1 MRSDRLKIA
10 DRLSLPLDA
19 VTQTFAYMGKKGSGK
34 TYAATSTAEKMHD
47 EHAQIV
53 TVDPVGVWYGL
64 RLAADGKSPGIS
76 IPVFGGL
83 HGDIPLEPT
92 GGKIIADLIVDRGIS
107 AVIDVSQFE
116 YDSDKARFAGD
127 FAARLFFRKKSSPS
141 AIHVFLEECQE
152 FVPQQ
157 PSKGEE
163 HMLHAFN
170 RMVRLGRNFGI
181 GVSLISQRPQ
191 DVNKKA
197 LNQAE
202 CVFAF
207 QLSGTHERKAVR
219 DWISEKDMDVNLVDE
234 LPKLKTGH
242 AYIWSPSW
250 LDVSEKI
257 LFAKKRTFDT
267 SATPEVGKRAAR
279 RDLAPIELEQLRAD
293 MAATIERVEAED
305 PRALKRKVAQLE
317 KEVTT
322 LKAQP
327 RERIETPAF
336 TETEKKLLTRAVKA
350 LETCAEAASEKGVDI
365 VNTLTALS
373 ERLQVTRRMSARHA
387 VEEKERQVAPSK
399 AERRQ
404 ESLAARG
411 DPNDETEP
419 GASIDAYQPAILGA
433 LARFYALG
441 NHMVSKRHAAA
452 LAGKSPRSSA
462 FKAALAKL
470 RAARLVQYG
479 AGETIGITALGL
491 KHVDE
496 PETPVTSQ
504 ELIDAYKRHVLSDYE
519 AVLLDTMLRGREMSR
534 EELSEASGKSMA
546 SSAFKEALASMRQL
560 GIVEYVGKNVKVS
573 DTLRLM
579 R

>member
-1 MRSDRLKIA
+1 MSSERLKIA

-34 TYAATSTAEKMHD
+34 TYAATSTAEKMID
-47 EHAQIV
+47 QHAQV
-53 TVDPVGVWYGL
+53 VAVDPVGVWFGL

-116 YDSDKARFAGD
+116 YDTDKARFAGD

-157 PSKGEE
+157 PNKGEE

-181 GVSLISQRPQ
+181 GVSLVSQRPQ

-202 CVFAF
+202 CVCAF
-207 QLSGTHERKAVR
+207 QLVGTHERKAVR
-219 DWISEKDMDVNLVDE
+219 DWISEKDMDEDLVDE
-234 LPKLKTGH
+234 LPKLKTGN

-250 LDVSEKI
+250 LDISEKI
-257 LFAKKRTFDT
+257 LFARKRTFDA

-305 PRALKRKVAQLE
+305 PRALKKKVAQLE
-317 KEVTT
+317 KEVAT

-327 RERIETPAF
+327 RERVETPAF
-336 TETEKKLLTRAVKA
+336 TDAERKLLSRSVTA
-350 LETCAEAASEKGVDI
+350 LEGCAKNTTDAAGIVQGVLQNLD
-365 VNTLTALS
+365 

-387 VEEKERQVAPSK
+387 VEEKSR
-399 AERRQ
+399 AEKRRD
-404 ESLAARG
+404 SLAARG
-411 DPNDETEP
+411 DPNGVTEP
-419 GASIDAYQPAILGA
+419 GAPTDAYQKAIIGA

-462 FKAALAKL
+462 FNAALASL
-470 RAARLVQYG
+470 RAAQLVQYDNSG
-479 AGETIGITALGL
+479 DVGITGRGL
-491 KHVDE
+491 TFAENID
-496 PETPVTSQ
+496 TPVTSQ
-504 ELIDAYKRHVLSDYE
+504 ELIEAYKRHVLNDYE
-519 AVLLDTMLRGREMSR
+519 CTLLDAMLSSAKRMPTMSR
-534 EELSEASGKSMA
+534 SQLSEVSGKSMS
-546 SSAFKEALASMRQL
+546 SSAFNAALASMRQL
-560 GIVEYVGKNVKVS
+560 KLIEYVGTDLKIS